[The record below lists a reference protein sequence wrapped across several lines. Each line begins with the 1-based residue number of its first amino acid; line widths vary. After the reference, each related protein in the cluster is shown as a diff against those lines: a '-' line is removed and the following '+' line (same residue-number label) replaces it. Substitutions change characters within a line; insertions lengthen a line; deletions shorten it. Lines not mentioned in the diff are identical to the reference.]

1 MKVSSLM
8 IICAVVASAIL
19 LFYSCNFSSKQETD
33 NEPLAKSMMEEYFTK
48 KINSR
53 EIPDIKK
60 FAYMD
65 SLLRSRLKNQ
75 AVLWSRKRKY

>member
-19 LFYSCNFSSKQETD
+19 LFGSCNFSSKQETD

-65 SLLRSRLKNQ
+65 SLLLLAPEKSGRIM
-75 AVLWSRKRKY
+75 